1 MKANLYALGAIALW
15 ATLAALGVS
24 LSHVPP
30 FLLTGLS
37 LLIGSVIALPLLRHD
52 LNQWRVPIS
61 TLALG
66 VYGLFGFHF
75 LLFIALRHAPPVEAN
90 LVNYLWPL
98 FMVVL
103 SPLLLP
109 DIQLRSAHVAAALLG
124 FAGAAMAILGASSAK
139 PGGASEASGAIAA
152 GGWSWGYLLAL
163 ASGLIWASYSLLTKR
178 VKPFPTAAIGLFGL
192 LSGLLSLLCHWLLEP
207 AIQLSGNDW
216 ILIVLMGLGPLGAA
230 FFLWDRALKLGDA
243 RHIGILSYLT
253 PLTSTMML
261 LAVTHRPL
269 TWPIALATVMIVGA
283 AVWGL
288 RSR

>member
-103 SPLLLP
+103 APLLLP

-124 FAGAAMAILGASSAK
+124 FAGAVMAILGASSGTA
-139 PGGASEASGAIAA
+139 GGASEASGAIAA

-207 AIQLSGNDW
+207 SIQLSGNDW